1 MTYINS
7 ACTPTLI
14 QHGDKDQRVPVPNAF
29 ELYRGLQDI
38 GVESELVI
46 FKGMAHGPQKPGLHR
61 AIMEQ
66 NLEWFTR
73 HIK

>member
-14 QHGDKDQRVPVPNAF
+14 QHGDKDGRVPTPNAF
-29 ELYRGLQDI
+29 ELYRGLKDM
-38 GVESELVI
+38 GVETELVI
-46 FKGMAHGPQKPGLHR
+46 FKGMKHGPTKPGLHR

-66 NLEWFTR
+66 NLDWFVK
-73 HIK
+73 HI